1 MTDGMETFTL
11 EDIHEIDADDDLV
24 CISVDSPG
32 HEFLIGD
39 TLVPTHNSD
48 DTADL
53 KSEAQSIVGSIARLG
68 RAAGVF
74 LTLATQR
81 PDAKM
86 LPGETKANL
95 GARIACGQMN
105 ATASDMVLGSGSAVS
120 TPGHPKGRGIYS
132 DYGAEE
138 KMQIYF
144 ANETWID
151 QWLKDHNMN
160 PDGSPL
166 SSGPASLL
174 PDEEDIARLR
184 GTHLDEME
192 GVDNSEYK
200 AELKKKDAEVRAE
213 HARRLAELNGEPVAD
228 DDIDDGISD
237 DDAVD
242 GDVEDAAAPMPSE
255 PELPPMVDG
264 MKRPNLTG
272 GDGKKMEN
280 PLDEWD
286 DTMGELYAPAD
297 AEGDDLITT
306 GDDEDED
313 EDDD

>member
-213 HARRLAELNGEPVAD
+213 HARRLAELNGEPVDD
-228 DDIDDGISD
+228 DDINDGISD

-272 GDGKKMEN
+272 GDGKKTEN

>member
-86 LPGETKANL
+86 IKGETKANL

-105 ATASDMVLGSGSAVS
+105 GTASDMVLGTGSAVS

-228 DDIDDGISD
+228 DDDIDDGISD
-237 DDAVD
+237 DDAV
-242 GDVEDAAAPMPSE
+242 DAAAPMPSE

-272 GDGKKMEN
+272 GAGKKMEN

-306 GDDEDED
+306 GDDEDDD